1 MIVLVSFICSTI
13 LLCIFPAIA
22 LSDVI
27 VHDMVV
33 PQGEEVMLRA
43 ETRGKILSKGG
54 ELVEFFVDGK
64 SIGKT
69 LSGGDGFAFR
79 QFTPIKTGL
88 YRITVTVKSGVG
100 EGNGLLLSLKKGT
113 KIVFVDVE
121 GSLLK
126 KPFSKEPKQGSQK
139 AIKEFNR
146 SFPVV
151 FLQTGF
157 IGVKA
162 LKTWLKEYKFI
173 ELPVIPWKQGALF
186 DDIHEKGF
194 KIKAIIGSG
203 AVIESAKGYKP
214 LAFSFEGV
222 EDAKEVKDWEE
233 IGKKLK

>member
-1 MIVLVSFICSTI
+1 MTFILSVF
-13 LLCIFPAIA
+13 LLFVFHSNA

-43 ETRGKILSKGG
+43 ETRGKILSRGG
-54 ELVEFFVDGK
+54 EIVEFFVEGR

-69 LSGGDGFAFR
+69 LSGGDGFAFK

-88 YRITVTVKSGVG
+88 YRITVKSGVG
-100 EGNGLLLSLKKGT
+100 EGNGLLVSLKKWT
-113 KIVFVDVE
+113 RIVFIDVE
-121 GSLLK
+121 GSLLR
-126 KPFSKEPKQGSQK
+126 KPFSNEPKQGSQK
-139 AIKEFNR
+139 AIKEINR
-146 SFPVV
+146 KFPIV
-151 FLQTGF
+151 FLQTGLLN
-157 IGVKA
+157 VKA
-162 LKTWLKEYKFI
+162 LKSWLKEHKFI

-194 KIKAIIGSG
+194 KIKAIIGSE

-214 LAFSFEGV
+214 LAFSFEGG

>member
-1 MIVLVSFICSTI
+1 MRVLVAFIFSI
-13 LLCIFPAIA
+13 FLLFVFHSSA

-27 VHDMVV
+27 VHDIVV

-79 QFTPIKTGL
+79 QFTTIKTGL
-88 YRITVTVKSGVG
+88 HRITVKSGVG

-113 KIVFVDVE
+113 KIVFVDIE

-126 KPFSKEPKQGSQK
+126 GPFSKEPKQGSQK
-139 AIKEFNR
+139 AIKEINR

-162 LKTWLKEYKFI
+162 LKAWLKEHKFI
-173 ELPVIPWKQGALF
+173 ELPVIPWKQGAIF
-186 DDIHEKGF
+186 EDIRKKRF

-214 LAFSFEGV
+214 LAFSFEGG
-222 EDAKEVKDWEE
+222 EDAQEVKDWEE
-233 IGKKLK
+233 IKKKL

>member
-1 MIVLVSFICSTI
+1 MRVLVAFIFSI
-13 LLCIFPAIA
+13 FLLFVFHSSA

-27 VHDMVV
+27 VHDIVV

-69 LSGGDGFAFR
+69 LSGVDGFAFR
-79 QFTPIKTGL
+79 QFTTIKTGL
-88 YRITVTVKSGVG
+88 HRIAVKSGVG

-126 KPFSKEPKQGSQK
+126 GSFSKEPKQGSQK
-139 AIKEFNR
+139 AIKEIYKR
-146 SFPVV
+146 FPIV
-151 FLQTGF
+151 FLQTGL
-157 IGVKA
+157 ISIKA
-162 LKTWLKEYKFI
+162 LKAWLKGNEFM

-186 DDIHEKGF
+186 DDIHEKRF
-194 KIKAIIGSG
+194 KIKAIIGG
-203 AVIESAKGYKP
+203 EAVIESAKGYKP

-222 EDAKEVKDWEE
+222 EDAKGVKDWEE
-233 IGKKLK
+233 IRKKLK

>member
-1 MIVLVSFICSTI
+1 MRVLVAFIFSI
-13 LLCIFPAIA
+13 FLLFVFHSSA

-27 VHDMVV
+27 VHDIVV

-79 QFTPIKTGL
+79 QFTTIKTGL
-88 YRITVTVKSGVG
+88 HGIAVKSGVG

-121 GSLLK
+121 GSLFK
-126 KPFSKEPKQGSQK
+126 GPFSKEPKQGSQK
-139 AIKEFNR
+139 AIKEIYR
-146 SFPVV
+146 RFPIV
-151 FLQTGF
+151 FLQTGLLN
-157 IGVKA
+157 VKA
-162 LKTWLKEYKFI
+162 LKVWLKEYQFI

-186 DDIHEKGF
+186 DNINEKGF
-194 KIKAIIGSG
+194 KIKAIIGSE
-203 AVIESAKGYKP
+203 AAIESAKGYKP
-214 LAFSFEGV
+214 LAFSFGGG

-233 IGKKLK
+233 IRKKLK

>member
-1 MIVLVSFICSTI
+1 MRVLVAFIFSI
-13 LLCIFPAIA
+13 FLLFVFQSSA

-33 PQGEEVMLRA
+33 PQGEEVLLGA
-43 ETRGKILSKGG
+43 ETKGKLLSKGG

-79 QFTPIKTGL
+79 QFTPFKTGL
-88 YRITVTVKSGVG
+88 HRIAVKSGVG

-126 KPFSKEPKQGSQK
+126 GSFSKEPKQGSQK
-139 AIKEFNR
+139 AIKEIYR
-146 SFPVV
+146 RFPIV
-151 FLQTGF
+151 FLQTGLLN
-157 IGVKA
+157 VKA
-162 LKTWLKEYKFI
+162 LKVWLKEHQFI

-186 DDIHEKGF
+186 DNINEKGF
-194 KIKAIIGSG
+194 KIKAIIGSE
-203 AVIESAKGYKP
+203 AAIESAKGYKP
-214 LAFSFEGV
+214 LAFSFEEV
-222 EDAKEVKDWEE
+222 EDTKKVKDWEE
-233 IGKKLK
+233 IRKKLK

>member
-1 MIVLVSFICSTI
+1 MRVLIAFICSI
-13 LLCIFPAIA
+13 FLFCIFSSVAF
-22 LSDVI
+22 SDVI

-43 ETRGKILSKGG
+43 ETKGKLLSKGG

-64 SIGKT
+64 SIGKA

-79 QFTPIKTGL
+79 QLITIKTGL
-88 YRITVTVKSGVG
+88 HRITVKSGVG

-139 AIKEFNR
+139 AIKEMYR
-146 SFPVV
+146 RFPIV
-151 FLQTGF
+151 FLQTGLLN
-157 IGVKA
+157 VKA
-162 LKTWLKEYKFI
+162 LKAWLKGNEFM

>member
-1 MIVLVSFICSTI
+1 MRVLVSFICSTF

-27 VHDMVV
+27 VHDMIV
-33 PQGEEVMLRA
+33 PKGEEVMLRA
-43 ETRGKILSKGG
+43 VTKGKLLSKGG
-54 ELVEFFVDGK
+54 EVVEFFINGK
-64 SIGKT
+64 SIGKA
-69 LSGGDGFAFR
+69 LSGGDGFAFK
-79 QFTPIKTGL
+79 QFTPLKTG
-88 YRITVTVKSGVG
+88 IHHITVKSGVG
-100 EGNGLLLSLKKGT
+100 EGNGLLFSLKKGT

-139 AIKEFNR
+139 AIKEINR

-162 LKTWLKEYKFI
+162 LKAWLKEHKFI

-186 DDIHEKGF
+186 EDIRKKRF